1 MKQLEY
7 RKLNAME
14 LYLMLDSGDLNPD
27 PIGQRPPT
35 SSGPKKSIGIIKS
48 LIEEFGI
55 GMITVRDISNDPIAQ
70 AIYGCKYLVI
80 DGGHRCRAI
89 MQYFKGKI
97 TVNGERYLDS
107 DIDLKDYD
115 IMLDIRECTAAESC
129 ILFRN
134 INTTTPTNFME
145 MIMSDE
151 ESLNCKF
158 IRTQTSYVKEYGNEV
173 HPLFKHHIDGQGNQ
187 KIDHWDNNHIN
198 PRRKWD
204 EYVAIACI
212 RAAARGNVDAG
223 QPAIE
228 ELSTAPEISSRVK
241 KEVDR
246 FLLACA
252 DHRKFRQNAMNA
264 DVMGAFTLFYFGI
277 MGEFKSSFR
286 INSKRFYK
294 DFMQAHFILTGKKDK
309 TLETETILTPDDEEV
324 FVKEYVRKN
333 IKNFANGLDQD
344 FTYTLYMSQIRNLD
358 VTKIDEKRTETKN
371 NKEEMLALQGYK
383 DALTGKELD
392 LNSSA
397 YSHDVAH
404 SLGGESTDENSYIAD
419 QEINRLIGLLD
430 KKKAKEF
437 LKLLAESEA

>member
-1 MKQLEY
+1 MKQLDY
-7 RKLNAME
+7 KKVNAME

-48 LIEEFGI
+48 LIEEFGV
-55 GMITVRDISNDPIAQ
+55 GMITIRDISNDPIAQ

-97 TVNGERYLDS
+97 TINGERYLDS

-115 IMLDIRECTAAESC
+115 IILDIRECTAAESC

-158 IRTQTSYVKEYGNEV
+158 IRSQTSYVKEYGNEV
-173 HPLFKHHIDGQGNQ
+173 HSLFKHHIDGQGNQ
-187 KIDHWDNNHIN
+187 KIDHWDNNHVN

-212 RAAARGNVDAG
+212 RAAAKGNVDAG

-228 ELSTAPEISSRVK
+228 ELSTAPEVSSRVK
-241 KEVDR
+241 KEVDK
-246 FLLACA
+246 FLNACA
-252 DHRKFRQNAMNA
+252 ELRKFRQNAMNA

-277 MGEFKSSFR
+277 MGEFKSGFR
-286 INSKRFYK
+286 INSKRFYQ
-294 DFMQAHFILTGKKDK
+294 DFMKAHFLLTGKKDK
-309 TLETETILTPDDEEV
+309 TLEDEIIQTSDGDA

-333 IKNFANGLDQD
+333 IKNFANGAEQD
-344 FTYTLYMSQIRNLD
+344 YIYSLYMSQISDLD
-358 VTKIDEKRTETKN
+358 VIKIDEKRTETKN
-371 NKEEMLALQGYK
+371 VKEEMLALQDYK
-383 DALTGKELD
+383 DALTGKELT
-392 LNSSA
+392 LGSSA
-397 YSHDVAH
+397 LSHSLGH
-404 SLGGESTDENSYIAD
+404 SLGGQTTDENTYIAD
-419 QEINRLIGLLD
+419 QDINRLIGLLD
-430 KKKAKEF
+430 KEKAKEF
-437 LKLLAESEA
+437 LKLLAETEA